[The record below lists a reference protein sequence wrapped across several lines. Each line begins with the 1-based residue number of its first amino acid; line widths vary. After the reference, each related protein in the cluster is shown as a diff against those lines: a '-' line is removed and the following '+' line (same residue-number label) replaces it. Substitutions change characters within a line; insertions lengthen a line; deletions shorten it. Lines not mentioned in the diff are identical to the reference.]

1 MDPALRWYT
10 AVRGLVFGGYGEA
23 SVDVHSVL
31 RAAAHALAAREWR
44 LAGARSETEMRSFAM
59 ARVRR
64 RMGVAAVQAMARHR
78 LARVPYVGV
87 PRAMVEGRVRREDVF
102 WGAQVYDPSQ
112 FFAAQAGYGR
122 A

>member
-1 MDPALRWYT
+1 MH
-10 AVRGLVFGGYGEA
+10 G
-23 SVDVHSVL
+23 VL
-31 RAAAHALAAREWR
+31 RAAAHSLAAREWR
-44 LAGARSETEMRSFAM
+44 LAGARSEAEMRSFAM

-78 LARVPYVGV
+78 LARVPFVGV